1 MKTSFFA
8 KSLVA
13 GLAFAAFQANALAL
27 PLGDG
32 VDAEA
37 LGLAPDF
44 GEEESGAVDFTA
56 IVALSNCSGSYVK
69 FKTSLGTDKGMVLTN
84 GHCFEGGFISAGQIK
99 QDVASTRSF
108 RLLTAD
114 GQSTLA
120 TLRAQRVM
128 YATMTSTDITLY
140 RLNQTFDQIK
150 AATGVDPLVISDVRP
165 AAGAPMKVV
174 SGYWKR
180 IYTCNVDAF
189 VHSLKE
195 GEWTFTDSIR
205 YTEPGCDTIG
215 GTSGSP
221 IVHSDTREVIG
232 INNTGNEDGERCTL
246 NNPCEVDA
254 DGNVTVTEGASYGQQ
269 TYQIYTCLN
278 AQNQI
283 DLTKEGCLLPKGRL
297 NRR

>member
-1 MKTSFFA
+1 MKTSFFV
-8 KSLVA
+8 KSLAVGTA
-13 GLAFAAFQANALAL
+13 LFALNTHALAL
-27 PLGDG
+27 PLGNG
-32 VDAEA
+32 IDAEA
-37 LGLAPDF
+37 LGLAPQF
-44 GEEESGAVDFTA
+44 GEEESAAVDFTA

-84 GHCFEGGFISAGQIK
+84 GHCFEGGFINAGQIK
-99 QDVASTRSF
+99 QDVASTRTF
-108 RLLTAD
+108 RLLSSD
-114 GQSTLA
+114 GRNTVA

-128 YATMTSTDITLY
+128 YATMTDTDVTLY

-150 AATGVDPLVISDVRP
+150 TQYSVDPLVISDARP

-180 IYTCNVDAF
+180 IYTCNIDDF
-189 VHSLKE
+189 VHALKE

-205 YTEPGCDTIG
+205 YSSPGCETIG

-254 DGNVTVTEGASYGQQ
+254 DGNVTVKEGASYGQE
-269 TYQIYTCLN
+269 TYQIYTCLSTT
-278 AQNQI
+278 NQI
-283 DLTKEGCLLPKGRL
+283 DLTKEGCMLPKGRR

>member
-1 MKTSFFA
+1 MKMPSFA
-8 KSLVA
+8 KSLIAVA
-13 GLAFAAFQANALAL
+13 AFATLHTNALAL

-37 LGLAPDF
+37 LGLQPVF
-44 GEEESGAVDFTA
+44 GEEESGAVDFTS
-56 IVALSNCSGSYVK
+56 IVALSNCSGSYVR

-108 RLLTAD
+108 RLLSAD
-114 GQSTLA
+114 GQSTVA

-128 YATMTSTDITLY
+128 YATMTSTDVALY

-150 AATGVDPLVISDVRP
+150 AQTGVDALVLSDEHP
-165 AAGAPMKVV
+165 AMGAPMKVV

-180 IYTCNVDAF
+180 IYSCNVDAF

-221 IVHSDTREVIG
+221 IIHADSREVIG

-254 DGNVTVTEGASYGQQ
+254 DGNVTVTAGASYGQQ

-278 AQNQI
+278 SANQI
-283 DLTKEGCLLPKGRL
+283 DLTKEGCLLPKGRR